1 MPGHRFKKATRRSR
15 LLRTTSQIFPII
27 GQPKIRLVFMSSPT
41 MTQNRKLLILP
52 ISFWMALAIIYFK
65 FFDVSRAG
73 GVILG
78 EPDEFAHSQIV
89 ARLPATRGP
98 FYSGKPFFYDPP
110 FFFWASSLLNLAFK

>member
-1 MPGHRFKKATRRSR
+1 
-15 LLRTTSQIFPII
+15 
-27 GQPKIRLVFMSSPT
+27 
-41 MTQNRKLLILP
+41 
-52 ISFWMALAIIYFK
+52 MALAIIYFK

-110 FFFWASSLLNLAFK
+110 FFFWASSLLNLAFKNSLQAVRVTSFAATLLSSLMILY